1 MAFGYNFTV
10 TLLEEGK
17 VILSKPIVI
26 NQGDKNC
33 KINLEFKAENV
44 LQDLTDK
51 TFKLVMADDKG
62 VNVFEQDNATF
73 DLTDIAQGK
82 ASVKIVDAIDK
93 PAKYTCRIRVLDAT
107 EDTVF
112 SLPVFNIEI
121 VDDPTIENL

>member
-17 VILSKPIVI
+17 AIVSKPIVI

-62 VNVFEQDNATF
+62 VNVFEQDNTTF

-93 PAKYTCRIRVLDAT
+93 PAKYTCRVRVLDAT

-112 SLPVFNIEI
+112 SLPVFKIEI

>member
-17 VILSKPIVI
+17 AILSKPIVI

-62 VNVFEQDNATF
+62 VNIFEQDNTTF

-112 SLPVFNIEI
+112 SLPVFNVEI

>member
-1 MAFGYNFTV
+1 M
-10 TLLEEGK
+10 
-17 VILSKPIVI
+17 
-26 NQGDKNC
+26 
-33 KINLEFKAENV
+33 

-62 VNVFEQDNATF
+62 INVFEQDNTTF

>member
-1 MAFGYNFTV
+1 MAIGYNFTV

-17 VILSKPIVI
+17 AILSKPIVI
-26 NQGDKNC
+26 NQGDKYC
-33 KINLEFKAENV
+33 KIYLEFKADNV

-62 VNVFEQDNATF
+62 IYVFEQDNTTF

-112 SLPVFNIEI
+112 SLPVFNVEI

>member
-62 VNVFEQDNATF
+62 VNVFEQDNTTF
-73 DLTDIAQGK
+73 DLTNIEQGK

-121 VDDPTIENL
+121 VDDPTIEG